1 MRKTNWTKK
10 LTVLLAAIC
19 VALVGL
25 STFTPAGAQEWLLQV
40 EGVPVSRAVYG
51 YFLSEALRDTQL
63 NENGRPKDM
72 AALRKDVAARCV
84 EYIAVNSELRAMEV
98 PVDQMLKAQVADRTA
113 FYWRVFGR
121 YYSSVGVD
129 KQTLNAIQV
138 GQAARDQLFRA
149 IYDTGGTRP
158 TSEEELQ
165 AFFYGSFVAY
175 DGVRV
180 PRTALQEDGEERD
193 MTPEEVAA
201 LKAALADFVEAAN
214 EAGDFYGVAQ
224 EERFAEALSY
234 QMPSSG
240 EAERAGGDA
249 IGGGEELSAEDFE
262 KVRALPRDKISLL
275 DLQDF
280 LLVATGVEMRESEE
294 EYYLRYRA
302 ACLWALQGEA
312 YAQAVKELCAQFRAD
327 ENVATLDK
335 FYKEWKF

>member
-1 MRKTNWTKK
+1 MKHPSWTKK

-25 STFTPAGAQEWLLQV
+25 SSFTPAGAQEWLLQV
-40 EGVPVSRAVYG
+40 EGVPISRAVYG
-51 YFLSEALRDTQL
+51 YFLSEALRDTEL
-63 NENGRPKDM
+63 KENDRPKDM

-84 EYIAVNSELRAMEV
+84 GYIAVNSELRAMEI

-121 YYSSVGVD
+121 YYSSIGVD
-129 KQTLNAIQV
+129 KQTLNSIQM

-149 IYDTGGTRP
+149 IYDTGGTHP
-158 TSEEELQ
+158 TSEEALQ
-165 AFFYGSFVAY
+165 AYFYGSFVAY

-180 PRTALQEDGEERD
+180 FRTALQEDGSERD
-193 MTPEEVAA
+193 MTPEEIAA
-201 LKAALADFVEAAN
+201 LKATLAEFVEAAN
-214 EAGDFYGVAQ
+214 EAGDFYSVAQ

-234 QMPSSG
+234 MTPSIT
-240 EAERAGGDA
+240 EAERAGGA
-249 IGGGEELSAEDFE
+249 SIGGGEELSAEDFE

-280 LLVATGVEMRESEE
+280 LLVATGVEMRGSEE

-312 YAQAVKELCAQFRAD
+312 YAEALQELCAQFRAD
-327 ENVATLDK
+327 ENVAALGR